1 MKPNPRILAERAR
14 LQQRLEDHKQ
24 LIHQDIHALKESV
37 KPLAIAKNVISEASE
52 SFRDNSFATQ
62 GVRLALTMIPRR
74 MRHPLVGIAAQIAVP
89 MLLRNL
95 PKVVNFIRN
104 NKKETTPKTSLGEK
118 VGNLLRRLRNS

>member
-14 LQQRLEDHKQ
+14 LKQRLEDHRQ
-24 LIHQDIHALKESV
+24 LIHQDVQALKESV
-37 KPLAIAKNVISEASE
+37 KPLAIAKNVISEAAE

-95 PKVVNFIRN
+95 PKVVNFIRG
-104 NKKETTPKTSLGEK
+104 KKDDVPKPSLAK
-118 VGNLLRRLRNS
+118 KIGNAFRQLRDR